1 MNISSSHL
9 LKQWGLPVL
18 LILIALLFQLTGKS
32 GFKILCYNREQ
43 IIAWQ
48 WWRLFTGHLVHI
60 SWMHFF
66 MNTLALILIQ
76 LLFSSFLSPW
86 RLLLLIMVSAS
97 GIDLGLLLFN
107 PEIKWYAGLS
117 GVLHGLIAAGAVML
131 ISKDAV
137 KGAALLIVLI
147 FKLSWEQFVGSLPGS
162 AEWTG
167 AAVITDAHLY
177 GAISGAIAAIFIIGI
192 SHKEGIQ

>member
-1 MNISSSHL
+1 MEQFH
-9 LKQWGLPVL
+9 LKQWGLPAL

-43 IIAWQ
+43 IVTGQ
-48 WWRLFTGHLVHI
+48 WWRLFTGHVVHI

-66 MNTLALILIQ
+66 MNALALILIQ

-86 RLLLLIMVSAS
+86 RLLLLIMVSAA

-117 GVLHGLIAAGAVML
+117 GVLHGLLAAGAVML

-137 KGAALLIVLI
+137 KGGALLVVLI

-167 AAVITDAHLY
+167 AAVVTDAHLY
-177 GAISGAIAAIFIIGI
+177 GAVAGAIAAVFIIRM
-192 SHKEGIQ
+192 SHKTVYISDR